1 MTWRV
6 SQRNIT
12 SLPTLQLSYVTKPTM
27 KCPNPDCTWSGD
39 GDFCEECGENVHASR
54 TPITVVCNGKKP
66 NGNICDVVLEKGKNF
81 CKGCGTRIDQARF
94 EKQEEQAR
102 EPEIEQGFCE
112 ECGKTKAKD
121 QNCEFCESKSSKQG
135 HATAVG
141 QGTAKGTE
149 IDRTEENASGIK
161 SSESKHDTNNS
172 RDALENVEST
182 SSKKMT
188 RQNPDYSENNSRTQQ
203 QTRTRKQQQLE
214 QTRFKETEQTKSGA
228 KSNKTKF
235 DEKERTE
242 SGANSNKTKFEEKE
256 RTKSEANS
264 KKNKFEEKERTESGA
279 NSKTQKFEEKE
290 KTKSGANSN
299 SSKFE
304 ENAKTKKKA
313 TTTERL
319 PASPPKNA
327 IRVVFHVL
335 VAKDFLQNEN
345 NRVVLVTDNNWN
357 DFSRETT
364 KIKDHD
370 DCIEYQYTIDIKK
383 ENIYEHYAK
392 EYKYCVLDSTGKES
406 WENYKSWPHNNRS
419 LHLYEQKRASKSIW
433 NQYDGVSIGYRE
445 RSTMNLV
452 GKFRDYFYVDHD
464 KECKENAIKSARIFC
479 PRWFR
484 FEQDG
489 SDTTNADKSIQESL
503 ECMQSLYTG
512 LDRVYRIDAQC
523 CKSKAE
529 FIEMLSQPFIE
540 RTLTS
545 LMKATQSTQNYNH
558 SLTKIIAVGLLCKQ
572 MDIKLSQRNWQCFCK
587 LCSLS
592 TSKDM
597 TCPCELQTVRK
608 TFKDSTIKQ
617 AVLHVISNGEAK
629 WKDPSWLYCL
639 PLLHFTSDLVRP
651 YDKCKFDLSYADAVP
666 TWWGIEDISKFV
678 EAFKKCKKDW
688 AITPVEMYK
697 NLQIWMQMD
706 FYLPRSFVACLSAK
720 ELLEVLKKINIPL
733 DVCVA
738 SLRFWVDTTN
748 PCYKDKFVYIAQG
761 DEQIVIQC
769 LETFLIR
776 LKSSERNESSEQ
788 RAMAFKIAQ
797 QMFQI
802 TTQTGVFLKVI
813 HSSHILITVAR
824 HQVQTEQDIKFTEI
838 AAGKIVNWLKNRCIK
853 EDRWQ
858 YYMDDYMKYWNA
870 AFISSPTKES
880 VEETWNSLLAN
891 SLFSTLKERFR
902 TSEELTKSFVTL
914 YCKQLEKFNTPLQ
927 ECLSSLAAEAISAAY
942 TVQYSHFHS
951 NERKR
956 FGDLLSTLFED
967 EYVKRIR
974 EDSDQQHVD
983 IMQMILEWEPMKVY
997 LRSDGANKAMISE
1010 TCRDKIELMA
1020 VVVESQW
1027 NALVSG
1033 QVEVQILKLINKNL
1047 ASFTNAIT
1055 SLVPENRELAQQA
1068 NLVIRARMKELHAV
1082 ETLSKQMITFQN
1094 MCQFLRNV
1102 DLQSIIEGIQSTT
1115 EETLENQPLAKL
1127 CVPIKVESNF
1137 MLDKFEPELLTFCEH
1152 TDVLQVIGQ
1161 LNTIH
1166 SSCVFDK
1173 YWIDTCHGLD
1183 LNTCKSAKD
1192 VVEFVWV
1199 PVKERFDEFVNDLKS
1214 GDIKMRT
1221 VERMIGKKY
1230 GDDFEGIQ
1238 KEMERFELPQNIIL
1252 VRLNQLQ
1259 QNRRLELCVRGAEA
1273 LLQLKKRY
1281 DLQGNFQPIETI
1293 KQHSESDIEMNKF
1306 DESVMNTCDVLVRM
1320 TDNEVA
1326 CIDALVKS
1334 KPLVSWLKESMQEGG
1349 QKELKVFIDLAM
1361 MSAGEKPMDIRK
1373 VQCLHS
1379 AVMGYSPL
1387 IFDLRSSDGY
1397 EEVLQKCEH
1406 VWNYTDTNPNLPQQ
1420 LVDTNRHLS
1429 WLKEIKMAHGSVEV
1443 SSLMQTDLI
1452 NTKGTIYI
1460 GKKNRGAK
1468 SEADTN
1474 LEIKHI
1480 LMLCVPKL
1488 ESQEIQEYTY
1498 DDIQELQS
1506 KLMLVV
1512 GKADSGNTSV
1522 QRFTMI
1528 FENVIRLCKVYI
1540 DLCTSGCVMFNDWS
1554 VEFLCTPDLSKPVC
1568 ATVQFGDTDESLR
1581 LKGMKST
1588 EENLPEMIQ
1597 AIARYLER
1605 CLKEWLRHIQEKRQE
1620 HLSLNYFTTDQLVI
1634 LQKELVK
1641 LEMEEEPI
1649 KYVYPMLSVVKHN
1662 CTQEDVQG
1670 ALEEAK
1676 REVDIQS
1683 VKLRL
1688 EKDNIRRPTEPV
1700 KVEIEQQ
1707 REEFI
1712 DMLVENCIARDIAE
1726 RSLDHVELD
1735 EVENLDISNA
1745 LVWCMDE
1752 SERVESVGDQDAFT
1766 ASGPLADSSATI
1778 LSVIQSKLK
1787 GLVRKTETGT
1797 TPLIMSLEEIWT
1809 NFTESVSSSIRDYLS
1824 LEHLGILLQ
1833 KLEKMDNRCIRR
1845 TFPPYLKE
1853 GEPNLI
1859 VCPQDEIL
1867 QTILSLYQYD
1877 AEQPLPQSDEVLL
1890 CRSNTSKDDVDV
1902 FLRRVFL
1909 NESSRIHCLA
1919 KVDNL
1924 KYDVSEHTE
1933 IMTEKYMHECSLTE
1947 GQAFFKL
1954 VVICGSENEC
1964 RSNLVSSLDKYKRTR
1979 TALKQKDLQGYL
1991 FSKMVHMTDPED
2003 IVEPAAAVDHER
2015 LTVRVVRSTRAGV
2028 GKTLY
2033 VQRKEEKLT
2042 ACPRGAKSVC
2052 KRVTIPLQTKN
2063 VDMWHVTDR
2072 LLKYIE
2078 LPSINCTNLYH
2089 IDVYHEV
2096 QEGIDDLLFNLV
2108 VLNCLTNRTGYV
2120 WRRSMRDLYII
2131 ETMPTLVYSPGA
2143 SQQEPKTHSRQEMF
2157 RIMPEVRCR
2166 SPQESLAILS
2176 GKNQEDLRTSDQ
2188 TFDEKEFLS
2197 DVYQRPFHFLLNLE
2211 VGKQISVGGGKSIL
2225 SGTPTATKEEMRH
2238 CLDILLRYCGVQ
2250 DPSWSELQNFVW
2262 FLNRQLAD
2270 LEENVFVTAEEDL
2283 PGICR
2288 FVLEFMIQMSR
2299 DFSTSSIEISEQT
2312 PDVNAES
2319 TVESDNDVD
2328 IKMFKLR
2335 RTWETSPHPYIF
2347 FNSDKMTFTFLG
2359 FLLDRKTG
2367 NLKDIQTGEVLK
2379 QSIVTPNLYDGLA
2392 RNGVQVQ
2399 DQFDKLG
2406 RSDKLLRLCK
2416 VMGVSVP
2423 TEKQGKRDVEVPVDP
2438 DSTYELTTDNV
2449 KKMLA
2454 IYMRFR
2460 CDIPVIVMG
2469 ETGCGKTRLVKFLCA
2484 LQCPHDANAENMII
2498 MKIHGGTTV
2507 DDISKK
2513 VLYAERKSIENANKF
2528 GKDVYTVLFFDE
2540 ANTTEAIGVIK
2551 EIICDRSVDGRQLT
2565 NCPNLKFVAACN
2577 PYRRHPEELIKKL
2590 ENAGLGYHVDAEKTN
2605 DRLGKIP
2612 MRRLVYRVQ
2621 PLSRS
2626 LLPFVWDFGQLNT
2639 EVEVMYIRQM
2649 VIRYIQGKGLDNSD
2663 NLTVAISEILS
2674 ESQEFMRKQKDEC
2687 SFVSLRDVERSL
2699 IVMLWFYKTGKKT
2712 LFPAMNELLGDKH
2725 KSPDDISRSLILA
2738 LGVCYHAC
2746 LSERSSY
2753 RTAIASKFKTPL
2765 NTIPDEKYFLQE
2777 IDACQSVFLNNV
2789 DLAQNI
2795 ARNAALKENVFMMVV
2810 CVELRIPLFLV
2821 GKPGSSKSLAKTIVD
2836 DAMQGPNAAYDLYK
2850 ELKQVQIMS
2859 YQCSPLSTAEGIV
2872 GTFKQCAG
2880 LQKNKNLEQFVSVV
2894 VLDEVGLAED
2904 SPKMPLKTLHP
2915 LLEDGCDDDS
2925 NPSPE
2930 KKVSFIGISNW
2941 ALDPAKMNRGI
2952 LVQRAVPDI
2961 KELKISAQGICDTTE
2976 ELKHLMNHVIGP
2988 LADSYLEVFKLA
3000 SKERR
3005 EFFGLRDFYSLMKM
3019 VYCFVKRK
3027 KEKPTW
3033 PQILYAIKRNF
3044 GGLDSVDPVHT
3055 FKDNLRAVVSTEE
3068 HPDEIDTSPSGLIQ
3082 ACLFDIH
3089 NMNIESRYLLL
3100 LTENYGALTI
3110 IQQQIFSGPHEQNL
3124 PETIFG
3130 SSFRSD
3136 QEYTQICRNINRIKV
3151 CMETGQTVILLNLEN
3166 LYESLY
3172 DALNQYYVKFGGERF
3187 VDLGLGT
3194 HRVKCPVH
3202 RDFRLIVVAETKTV
3216 YEHFPIPLINRLEKH
3231 FLNIDTML
3239 NDEHRD
3245 LVKELRAWSIEFTK
3259 PRQRHMRGKQTL
3271 EDVFV
3276 GYHDDTF
3283 AAIVLFLWDKF
3294 ATEIPQKLLEE
3305 GKKILMWCATPEAM
3319 IARDDDSLMDIYST
3333 EQQHE
3338 SLEDFLNVNITQNK
3352 QNQRR
3357 SFTQVTTHSKLMA
3370 GVHKTMLSTAT
3381 DISQNN
3387 TLLLESLTSFD
3398 TEQEFTTK
3406 LKQHVDQL
3414 EKNTPSLLVVQCESG
3429 DKNAN
3434 LIACA
3439 RYCIMAEVKHCTD
3452 IHVVFIVQLPRKA
3465 GGSFKG
3471 FQCGVWRS
3479 VHIDEIHSDEESTPH
3494 IRDLKGKALS
3504 EVFSYTAVEIQE
3516 KPTTV
3521 HSNQADG
3528 DTSDT
3533 DDSGDEAETER
3544 KTTDIDDEEDATAK
3558 KETTDRLDTSQ
3569 NTIEGLIVS
3578 CVQLALSHVKDVKE
3592 NRHRETER
3600 IDIVLKCLQRDK
3612 NLDNDKVSFV
3622 RGIQACL
3629 AKLLREKENDV
3640 QGQIEARNWLNAE
3653 ASASEE
3659 IAKAGTFRRSCVRTI
3674 MSKVS
3679 PILAGLIGYIDTN
3692 KQLDILYDGEEWKR
3706 GLFLQFLNTPDVL
3719 RLQYSDLRSPTGR
3732 EVQDVIVQRTGC
3744 DGHIFD
3750 AEFPFSWSIIDF
3762 VNEIMG
3768 GSAEQLSVYANIMR
3782 NSSVGKVLDGLQGD
3796 GVAMIRQNG
3805 ISGKV
3810 LESYIHD
3817 FVHTVY
3823 RVERETELKVVS
3835 KYLQERASSVLKMSQ
3850 SDDEKDI
3857 HLAIVCIHF
3866 AYLDDKDALF
3876 EFRFLNTVWKDCCT
3890 AIIDIPTTYEKGGY
3904 LANGLAKLLHTIKPQ
3919 KSDLTDRVAMITWLH
3934 KVQSCRPAVE
3944 NVLSFLTKTDEKPTE
3959 IEDTITVAKSIWCRI
3974 SVMKLFIEHVCISE
3988 DDTKATVK
3996 QCSPLW
4002 NKLEKGNI
4010 SSFKEITGLESI
4022 ETFLKFCSKIAGK
4035 IYLVDEMACCIC
4047 GTNIEGPPVT
4057 LPCKHL
4063 LCNGCYNEKIA
4074 LPQAKQCVDCQE
4086 VIPDTWSPEQ
4096 SQENWAAIQRLG
4108 YYQRRCNSFFMNI
4121 VSQLCFAD
4129 NTAPSKAV
4137 ISKLLGYITF
4147 VSKEGKR
4154 FTKNMNIFNT
4164 GVDLNPVF
4172 RSYLLQL
4179 MIKTS
4184 ESHVTGELKE
4194 YFDNAGKTIG
4204 EQEEARTYMTNLCL
4218 LVIHC
4223 LEDALMLDMLSKQ
4236 KQEGVAVCCQIAK
4249 QIFADAIET
4258 LNGPGI
4264 SLEKVK
4270 VIANIRAALTFTAQC
4285 LERNAQSTEEV
4296 VDVNE
4301 VTLLREANTFCRNC
4315 STLPKRFLV
4324 KYICRKYGCATYQSL
4339 CDSTAE
4345 ALNWVDMHFQQGD
4358 RQISGY
4364 W

>member
-1 MTWRV
+1 
-6 SQRNIT
+6 
-12 SLPTLQLSYVTKPTM
+12 
-27 KCPNPDCTWSGD
+27 
-39 GDFCEECGENVHASR
+39 
-54 TPITVVCNGKKP
+54 
-66 NGNICDVVLEKGKNF
+66 
-81 CKGCGTRIDQARF
+81 
-94 EKQEEQAR
+94 
-102 EPEIEQGFCE
+102 
-112 ECGKTKAKD
+112 
-121 QNCEFCESKSSKQG
+121 
-135 HATAVG
+135 
-141 QGTAKGTE
+141 
-149 IDRTEENASGIK
+149 
-161 SSESKHDTNNS
+161 
-172 RDALENVEST
+172 
-182 SSKKMT
+182 
-188 RQNPDYSENNSRTQQ
+188 
-203 QTRTRKQQQLE
+203 
-214 QTRFKETEQTKSGA
+214 
-228 KSNKTKF
+228 
-235 DEKERTE
+235 
-242 SGANSNKTKFEEKE
+242 
-256 RTKSEANS
+256 
-264 KKNKFEEKERTESGA
+264 
-279 NSKTQKFEEKE
+279 
-290 KTKSGANSN
+290 
-299 SSKFE
+299 
-304 ENAKTKKKA
+304 
-313 TTTERL
+313 
-319 PASPPKNA
+319 
-327 IRVVFHVL
+327 
-335 VAKDFLQNEN
+335 
-345 NRVVLVTDNNWN
+345 
-357 DFSRETT
+357 
-364 KIKDHD
+364 
-370 DCIEYQYTIDIKK
+370 
-383 ENIYEHYAK
+383 
-392 EYKYCVLDSTGKES
+392 
-406 WENYKSWPHNNRS
+406 
-419 LHLYEQKRASKSIW
+419 
-433 NQYDGVSIGYRE
+433 
-445 RSTMNLV
+445 MNLV

-1662 CTQEDVQG
+1662 CTQE
-1670 ALEEAK
+1670 
-1676 REVDIQS
+1676 
-1683 VKLRL
+1683 
-1688 EKDNIRRPTEPV
+1688 KDNIRRPTEPV

-1947 GQAFFKL
+1947 
-1954 VVICGSENEC
+1954 
-1964 RSNLVSSLDKYKRTR
+1964 VSGMYDAWLAVRRISPPV
-1979 TALKQKDLQGYL
+1979 TALTHG
-1991 FSKMVHMTDPED
+1991 S
-2003 IVEPAAAVDHER
+2003 

-2288 FVLEFMIQMSR
+2288 F

-2590 ENAGLGYHVDAEKTN
+2590 ENAGLGYHV
-2605 DRLGKIP
+2605 
-2612 MRRLVYRVQ
+2612 YRVQ

-2649 VIRYIQGKGLDNSD
+2649 VIRY
-2663 NLTVAISEILS
+2663 
-2674 ESQEFMRKQKDEC
+2674 DEC

-2988 LADSYLEVFKLA
+2988 LADSYLEV
-3000 SKERR
+3000 
-3005 EFFGLRDFYSLMKM
+3005 LMKM

-3136 QEYTQICRNINRIKV
+3136 QD
-3151 CMETGQTVILLNLEN
+3151 
-3166 LYESLY
+3166 LY

-3271 EDVFV
+3271 ED
-3276 GYHDDTF
+3276 
-3283 AAIVLFLWDKF
+3283 
-3294 ATEIPQKLLEE
+3294 LLEE

-3692 KQLDILYDGEEWKR
+3692 KQLDIL
-3706 GLFLQFLNTPDVL
+3706 
-3719 RLQYSDLRSPTGR
+3719 SPTGR

-3768 GSAEQLSVYANIMR
+3768 GSDLRSKPENTHHAKLFISTEQLSVYANIMR

-3904 LANGLAKLLHTIKPQ
+3904 
-3919 KSDLTDRVAMITWLH
+3919 
-3934 KVQSCRPAVE
+3934 
-3944 NVLSFLTKTDEKPTE
+3944 
-3959 IEDTITVAKSIWCRI
+3959 
-3974 SVMKLFIEHVCISE
+3974 
-3988 DDTKATVK
+3988 
-3996 QCSPLW
+3996 
-4002 NKLEKGNI
+4002 KLEKGNI

-4035 IYLVDEMACCIC
+4035 IYLV
-4047 GTNIEGPPVT
+4047 
-4057 LPCKHL
+4057 
-4063 LCNGCYNEKIA
+4063 
-4074 LPQAKQCVDCQE
+4074 
-4086 VIPDTWSPEQ
+4086 
-4096 SQENWAAIQRLG
+4096 
-4108 YYQRRCNSFFMNI
+4108 
-4121 VSQLCFAD
+4121 
-4129 NTAPSKAV
+4129 
-4137 ISKLLGYITF
+4137 
-4147 VSKEGKR
+4147 
-4154 FTKNMNIFNT
+4154 
-4164 GVDLNPVF
+4164 
-4172 RSYLLQL
+4172 
-4179 MIKTS
+4179 
-4184 ESHVTGELKE
+4184 
-4194 YFDNAGKTIG
+4194 
-4204 EQEEARTYMTNLCL
+4204 
-4218 LVIHC
+4218 
-4223 LEDALMLDMLSKQ
+4223 
-4236 KQEGVAVCCQIAK
+4236 
-4249 QIFADAIET
+4249 
-4258 LNGPGI
+4258 
-4264 SLEKVK
+4264 
-4270 VIANIRAALTFTAQC
+4270 
-4285 LERNAQSTEEV
+4285 
-4296 VDVNE
+4296 
-4301 VTLLREANTFCRNC
+4301 
-4315 STLPKRFLV
+4315 
-4324 KYICRKYGCATYQSL
+4324 
-4339 CDSTAE
+4339 
-4345 ALNWVDMHFQQGD
+4345 
-4358 RQISGY
+4358 
-4364 W
+4364 